1 MRLSCKYFSLTLHPK
16 YKGKDMN
23 DSENQGQHC
32 CRHTGHCCGHAHI
45 ADGAM
50 DKTMLVRIVVTIVA
64 TVALH
69 FTEIE
74 GWWRFAAFLVVYL
87 IIGYDILREAAEGIL
102 HGEVFDENTL
112 MAVATIGAF
121 ALAIMSGSG
130 DYNEAIAVMLLFQVG
145 ELFQSHAVGKSRRN
159 IVALMDIRPD
169 YANVEHGGSVAKIHP
184 NEVSIGTEIVVRRGE
199 KVPID
204 GGVTEG
210 RSMLNTAN
218 LTGESVPRGV
228 SVGDEILSGCI
239 NMGDKLRIKTTKAF
253 GESTA
258 SKILQLMEASGSH
271 KSRSENFISRFA
283 RVYTPIVCYAALAL
297 AVVPTMVCTLL
308 MGEPLGAAFEVWLYR
323 ALTFLVI
330 SCPCALVVSIPLSF
344 FAGIGAA
351 GRLGILVKGSRYLE
365 MLSKVRTIV
374 FDKTGTL
381 TEGNIDSE
389 DRVKSTS
396 RLAVDTLRS
405 EGISE
410 IVMMTGDRREVAERI
425 GNEVGVNR
433 IYSELLPEGKVAH
446 LESVM
451 AEKGR
456 GEMVAF
462 VGDGINDAPVLRRAD
477 LGIAMGALGCDAAIE
492 AADVV
497 LMDDDPMKIMTAIRV
512 SRRTLQIVW
521 QNIVL
526 ALGVKAVCLMLG
538 AVGIANMWL
547 AVFAD
552 VGVMVIAVVNAM
564 RACQA
569 AKLPGTVA
577 LSMR

>member
-1 MRLSCKYFSLTLHPK
+1 
-16 YKGKDMN
+16 MN

-69 FTEIE
+69 FTDIE

-145 ELFQSHAVGKSRRN
+145 ELFQSHAVGKSRRD

-204 GGVTEG
+204 GVVTEG

>member
-1 MRLSCKYFSLTLHPK
+1 
-16 YKGKDMN
+16 MN

-204 GGVTEG
+204 GVVTEG

-521 QNIVL
+521 QNIML

-564 RACQA
+564 RAGQA
-569 AKLPGTVA
+569 AKQPGTVT

>member
-1 MRLSCKYFSLTLHPK
+1 
-16 YKGKDMN
+16 MN

-32 CRHTGHCCGHAHI
+32 CRPTGHCCGHAHI

-204 GGVTEG
+204 GVVTEG

>member
-1 MRLSCKYFSLTLHPK
+1 
-16 YKGKDMN
+16 MN

-145 ELFQSHAVGKSRRN
+145 ELFQSHAVGKSRRD

-204 GGVTEG
+204 GVVTEG

-308 MGEPLGAAFEVWLYR
+308 MGEPLGAAFEMWLYR

-365 MLSKVRTIV
+365 MLSKVRTVV

-564 RACQA
+564 RAGQA

>member
-1 MRLSCKYFSLTLHPK
+1 
-16 YKGKDMN
+16 MN

-145 ELFQSHAVGKSRRN
+145 ELFQSHAVGNSRRN

-204 GGVTEG
+204 GVVTEG

-308 MGEPLGAAFEVWLYR
+308 MGEPLGAAFEMWLYR

-477 LGIAMGALGCDAAIE
+477 LGVAMGAWGCDAAIE

-526 ALGVKAVCLMLG
+526 ALGVKTVCLMLG

-564 RACQA
+564 RAGQA

>member
-1 MRLSCKYFSLTLHPK
+1 
-16 YKGKDMN
+16 MN

-204 GGVTEG
+204 GVVTEG

-308 MGEPLGAAFEVWLYR
+308 MGEPLGAAFEMWLYR

-381 TEGNIDSE
+381 TEGNINSE

>member
-1 MRLSCKYFSLTLHPK
+1 
-16 YKGKDMN
+16 MN

-145 ELFQSHAVGKSRRN
+145 ELFQSHAVGKSRRD

-204 GGVTEG
+204 GVVTEG

-308 MGEPLGAAFEVWLYR
+308 MGEPLGAAFEMWLYR

-351 GRLGILVKGSRYLE
+351 GRLGILIKGSRYLE
-365 MLSKVRTIV
+365 MLSKVRTVV

>member
-1 MRLSCKYFSLTLHPK
+1 
-16 YKGKDMN
+16 MN
-23 DSENQGQHC
+23 DSEIQGQHC

-145 ELFQSHAVGKSRRN
+145 ELFQSHAVGNSRRN

-204 GGVTEG
+204 GVVTEG

-308 MGEPLGAAFEVWLYR
+308 MGEPLGAAFEMWLYR

-569 AKLPGTVA
+569 EKLPGTVA

>member
-1 MRLSCKYFSLTLHPK
+1 
-16 YKGKDMN
+16 MN

-145 ELFQSHAVGKSRRN
+145 ELFQSHAVGNSRRN

-204 GGVTEG
+204 GVVTEG

-308 MGEPLGAAFEVWLYR
+308 MGEPLGAAFEMWLYR

>member
-1 MRLSCKYFSLTLHPK
+1 
-16 YKGKDMN
+16 MN

-145 ELFQSHAVGKSRRN
+145 ELFQSHAVGNSRRN

-204 GGVTEG
+204 GVVTEG

-308 MGEPLGAAFEVWLYR
+308 MGEPLGAAFEMWLYR

-410 IVMMTGDRREVAERI
+410 IVMMTGDRREVSERI

-564 RACQA
+564 RAGQA

>member
-145 ELFQSHAVGKSRRN
+145 ELFQSHAVGNSRRN

-204 GGVTEG
+204 GVVTEG

-308 MGEPLGAAFEVWLYR
+308 MGEPLGAAFEMWLYR

-462 VGDGINDAPVLRRAD
+462 VGDGINDAPVLRRSD

-564 RACQA
+564 RAGQA

>member
-1 MRLSCKYFSLTLHPK
+1 
-16 YKGKDMN
+16 MN

-145 ELFQSHAVGKSRRN
+145 ELFQSHAVGNSRRN

-204 GGVTEG
+204 GVVTEG

-308 MGEPLGAAFEVWLYR
+308 MGEPLGAAFEMWLYR

-569 AKLPGTVA
+569 EKLSGTVA

>member
-1 MRLSCKYFSLTLHPK
+1 
-16 YKGKDMN
+16 MN

-69 FTEIE
+69 FTDIE

-204 GGVTEG
+204 GVVTEG

-477 LGIAMGALGCDAAIE
+477 LGVAMGALGCDAAIE

-564 RACQA
+564 RAGQA

>member
-1 MRLSCKYFSLTLHPK
+1 
-16 YKGKDMN
+16 MN

-204 GGVTEG
+204 GVVTEG

-308 MGEPLGAAFEVWLYR
+308 MGEPLGAAFEMWLYR

-389 DRVKSTS
+389 DRVKSNS

>member
-145 ELFQSHAVGKSRRN
+145 ELFQSHAVGKSRRD

-184 NEVSIGTEIVVRRGE
+184 NEVSIGTEIVVGRGE

-204 GGVTEG
+204 GVVTEG

-308 MGEPLGAAFEVWLYR
+308 MGEPLGAAFEMWLYR